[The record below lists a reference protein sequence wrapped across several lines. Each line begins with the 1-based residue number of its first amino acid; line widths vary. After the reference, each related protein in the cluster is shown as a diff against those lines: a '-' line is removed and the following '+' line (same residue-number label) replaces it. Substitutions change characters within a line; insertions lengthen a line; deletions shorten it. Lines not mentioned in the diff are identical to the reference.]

1 MKTKTIFLSIFI
13 FIFSIN
19 IFGQKVDKS
28 MFDKNNTP
36 KFLKFEN
43 ALPYSKANEQTIFNK
58 YLNLSSNDRLVKI
71 KEHTDKLG
79 VKTISYRQYYKNVKL
94 EYGQYKVHVKNGK
107 INIINGNFI
116 HVENLSVNPEITK
129 KEALKVALNEI
140 NAKKY
145 FWELKGIDIWQK
157 NEKEDNVTLYPQGKL
172 VIWSDIENKDVRL
185 AYKFDIYSIE
195 PLSRNFVFIDAQ
207 TGEFIDKEP
216 IMFNS
221 GVTGTLTTRYSGTL
235 STTTDSYGNNYRL
248 HDPNRGNGIFTYDM
262 NTGTNFSNAIDF
274 IDNDNNW
281 TSGEWHNTQ
290 KDDAALDAHWAL
302 QKTYDYFHD
311 EHNRNSYDNQNAAIR
326 CYVHYKNNW
335 ENAQWDGSRILIG
348 DGESDFD
355 ALASIDVLAHEF
367 GHAVC
372 SHSCNLRYGYYE
384 SAALNEGL
392 SDIWGIC
399 VENFST
405 SNKQTW
411 KMGEDITI
419 KQGYNCLRDIQ
430 NPKST
435 SAVEGQH
442 PDTYH
447 GSYWDYG
454 NEPHNNSTILSHW
467 FYLLAHGGS
476 GTNDL
481 GHSFNI
487 SGIGIDKA
495 SDIVYRM
502 ETQYLSSNSDYSDA
516 STYAIQ
522 AAEDIYGANT
532 IEVYTTTNAWYA
544 VGIGN
549 LYYDIKI
556 TGANLV
562 CTSNST
568 FTLHNRPSGSTVL
581 WTKSSNLTQVSGNTG
596 TTYTVKA
603 SSSSSTGSGWVKA
616 SVNGTIFTKTFW
628 VGKTLPLNLRIKDRS
643 TGMYKYQLCKS
654 EANPVDAV
662 HIAGN
667 AYIDHWQWS

>member
-1 MKTKTIFLSIFI
+1 MIW
-13 FIFSIN
+13 
-19 IFGQKVDKS
+19 
-28 MFDKNNTP
+28 
-36 KFLKFEN
+36 
-43 ALPYSKANEQTIFNK
+43 
-58 YLNLSSNDRLVKI
+58 
-71 KEHTDKLG
+71 
-79 VKTISYRQYYKNVKL
+79 
-94 EYGQYKVHVKNGK
+94 
-107 INIINGNFI
+107 
-116 HVENLSVNPEITK
+116 EI
-129 KEALKVALNEI
+129 
-140 NAKKY
+140 
-145 FWELKGIDIWQK
+145 KGIDTWQK
-157 NEKEDNVTLYPQGKL
+157 NEKENNVTLYPQGKL
-172 VIWSDIENKDVRL
+172 VIWSDIDNKDIRL

-195 PLSRNFVFIDAQ
+195 PLSRDFVFIDAQ

-221 GVTGTLTTRYSGTL
+221 GVTGTLSTRYSGTL

-262 NTGTNFSNAIDF
+262 NTGTNFSNALDF

-326 CYVHYKNNW
+326 CYVHYKINW
-335 ENAQWDGSRILIG
+335 ENAAWDGSRILIG
-348 DGESDFD
+348 DGASNFD

-372 SHSCNLRYGYYE
+372 SYTCNLRYGYYE

-399 VENFST
+399 VENYST

-411 KMGEDITI
+411 LMGEDITI
-419 KQGYNCLRDIQ
+419 KQGYNCLRNIQ

-435 SAVEGQH
+435 TALEGQH

-447 GSYWDYG
+447 GSYWDNG
-454 NEPHNNSTILSHW
+454 NEPHNNSTVLSHW

-476 GTNDL
+476 GTNDN
-481 GHSFNI
+481 GDSFNI
-487 SGIGIDKA
+487 NGIGIEKA
-495 SDIVYRM
+495 ADIVYRM
-502 ETQYLSSNSDYSDA
+502 ETQYLSSNSNYSDA
-516 STYAIQ
+516 KTFAIQ
-522 AAEDIYGANT
+522 AAEDIFGANT
-532 IEVYTTTNAWYA
+532 IETYTTINAWYA

-549 LYYDIKI
+549 KYYNIRI
-556 TGANLV
+556 TGTSTV

-568 FTLHNRPSGSTVL
+568 FTLQNRPPNSTVS
-581 WTKSSNLTQVSGNTG
+581 WTHSSNLTQVGGNTG

-603 SSSSSTGSGWVKA
+603 KNSWVNGAGWGKA
-616 SVNGTIFTKTFW
+616 NVNGTIFTKTFW
-628 VGKTLPLNLRIKDRS
+628 VGKPKFTIEGEEQVGIRMPGIAMIDYSNGGGRSTNVIWTRSGAIVTVNGGPVTGKFRAGSRPGMGAVYATVTNSCGSKENRLLIQVTGGWYSIYPNPAGNEIYINLDRS
-643 TGMYKYQLCKS
+643 KMPENFTSQKFTIKLYDKMMTLKKQKS
-654 EANPVDAV
+654 FMSENTNINVSDLKEGV
-662 HIAGN
+662 
-667 AYIDHWQWS
+667 YILQIISGKETFEEKIIISR